1 MSQGS
6 IRRKNTA
13 TAIAVGRRGPV
24 PDLPAVEGSSPC
36 GGLRPTAPRFANE
49 ECRVEAHPRVLSS
62 RRVWVALGCWTGQP
76 PFSTMGQ
83 ALLRRQHSASSV
95 TAIQRGDRA
104 DGFGCAFLFAESD
117 GPRGRV
123 ASVCRTQDAEVVDR
137 ESGRKQSPAGGK
149 EFMSWDSRGWQTNR
163 SLFRKAQEA
172 CKWGVEHDLAEG
184 HSRVFVP
191 RRGWVGWGSCLRQS
205 QKGHET
211 PPLRAPK

>member
-1 MSQGS
+1 MA
-6 IRRKNTA
+6 IRKITTPDNPEPPGG
-13 TAIAVGRRGPV
+13 IFSKCLVVG
-24 PDLPAVEGSSPC
+24 D
-36 GGLRPTAPRFANE
+36 
-49 ECRVEAHPRVLSS
+49 
-62 RRVWVALGCWTGQP
+62 Q
-76 PFSTMGQ
+76 
-83 ALLRRQHSASSV
+83 
-95 TAIQRGDRA
+95 I
-104 DGFGCAFLFAESD
+104 FLA
-117 GPRGRV
+117 GM
-123 ASVCRTQDAEVVDR
+123 T
-137 ESGRKQSPAGGK
+137 AGGK